1 MIVMKK
7 ARAIYAAMFYILFLI
22 EVCIALFVHDD
33 FLRPYVGDALVTI
46 LLCCLC
52 RTVIPKGLPAL
63 PAYVFIFAALVEAAQ
78 YVDVVKLLGLE
89 DNAVISTIVGR
100 TFSWADLICYA
111 AGCLV
116 FWLVETAVCAAWK
129 KKTIRS

>member
-1 MIVMKK
+1 MMKK
-7 ARAIYAAMFYILFLI
+7 LRIVYALI
-22 EVCIALFVHDD
+22 FAALLCVELCIGLFVHDG
-33 FLRPYVGDALVTI
+33 FVRPYVGDVLVTV

-52 RTVIPKGLPAL
+52 RVVVPTGLAAL
-63 PAYVFIFAALVEAAQ
+63 PMYVFVFSALVEAAQ

-111 AGCLV
+111 VGCLS
-116 FWLVETAVCAAWK
+116 FWLVEKAVYAARK
-129 KKTIRS
+129 RTK

>member
-1 MIVMKK
+1 MKK
-7 ARAIYAAMFYILFLI
+7 ARAIYAAMFCILFLI

-52 RTVIPKGLPAL
+52 RTVIPKGLPTL

-116 FWLVETAVCAAWK
+116 FWLVEAAVCAAWK

>member
-1 MIVMKK
+1 MKK
-7 ARAIYAAMFYILFLI
+7 ARAIYAAMFCVLFLI

-63 PAYVFIFAALVEAAQ
+63 PVYVFVFAALVEAAQ

-111 AGCLV
+111 GGCLV
-116 FWLVETAVCAAWK
+116 FWLVERAVCAAWK
-129 KKTIRS
+129 KKTIRSR

>member
-1 MIVMKK
+1 MKK
-7 ARAIYAAMFYILFLI
+7 ARAIYAAMFCILFLI

-63 PAYVFIFAALVEAAQ
+63 PVYVFVFAALVEAAQ

-89 DNAVISTIVGR
+89 GNAVISTIVGR

-111 AGCLV
+111 VGCLV
-116 FWLVETAVCAAWK
+116 FWLVEAAVCAAWK

>member
-1 MIVMKK
+1 MKK
-7 ARAIYAAMFYILFLI
+7 ARAIYAAMFCILFFV

-52 RTVIPKGLPAL
+52 RTVLPKGLPAL
-63 PAYVFIFAALVEAAQ
+63 PVYVFGFAALVEAAQ

-89 DNAVISTIVGR
+89 DNAVISTVVGR

-116 FWLVETAVCAAWK
+116 FWLVEKAVCTALQ
-129 KKTIRS
+129 KKTMEF

>member
-1 MIVMKK
+1 MKK
-7 ARAIYAAMFYILFLI
+7 ARAIYAAMFCILFLI

-63 PAYVFIFAALVEAAQ
+63 PVYVFVFAALVEAAQ

-89 DNAVISTIVGR
+89 DNVVISTIVGR
-100 TFSWADLICYA
+100 TFSWADLVCYA
-111 AGCLV
+111 VGCLA
-116 FWLVETAVCAAWK
+116 FWLVEKAVYAAVRK
-129 KKTIRS
+129 

>member
-1 MIVMKK
+1 MKK
-7 ARAIYAAMFYILFLI
+7 ARAIYAAMFCILFLI

-63 PAYVFIFAALVEAAQ
+63 PVYVFVFAALVEAAQ

-116 FWLVETAVCAAWK
+116 FWLVEAVVCAAWK

>member
-1 MIVMKK
+1 MKK
-7 ARAIYAAMFYILFLI
+7 ARAISAAMFCILFLI

-33 FLRPYVGDALVTI
+33 FLRPYVGDALVTV

-63 PAYVFIFAALVEAAQ
+63 PAYVFVFAALVEAAQ

-116 FWLVETAVCAAWK
+116 FWFVEAAVCAAWK

>member
-1 MIVMKK
+1 MKK
-7 ARAIYAAMFYILFLI
+7 ARAIYAAMFCVLFLI

-63 PAYVFIFAALVEAAQ
+63 PVYVFVFAALVEAAQ

-111 AGCLV
+111 VGCLV
-116 FWLVETAVCAAWK
+116 FWLVEKAVCTALQ
-129 KKTIRS
+129 KKTMEF

>member
-1 MIVMKK
+1 MKK
-7 ARAIYAAMFYILFLI
+7 ARTIYASAFCALFLI
-22 EVCIALFVHDD
+22 ELCIALFVHDN
-33 FLRPYVGDALVTI
+33 FLRPYMGDALVTI

-52 RTVIPKGLPAL
+52 RIVVPDGTPAL
-63 PAYVFIFAALVEAAQ
+63 PLYVFAFAALVEAAQ

-111 AGCLV
+111 AGCLA
-116 FWLVETAVCAAWK
+116 FWSVETAVCAVLR
-129 KKTIRS
+129 KKTMQS